1 MNRSILKLLQ
11 KKLAASGDYA
21 GAIDGISGP
30 ITNAAVESALRGR
43 ASSLPDGW
51 VAWPAKRKA
60 VAMLQLLCREGGF
73 DTGPI
78 DGWWGPQTQ
87 FAVDSLQTLDA
98 TGSAPPPWRD
108 RPAARVNSNGW
119 PPEDEAAMNAFFG
132 PHGLPDGRSPG
143 LTSVECPWTLRL
155 AWNRSAT
162 TRRIGCNTKVA
173 DSLGRVLTRVWET
186 YGETEIRRLRLD
198 TYGGCYAARRK
209 RGGTSWSTH
218 AWAIAL
224 DWDPD
229 NNQLRWGRDRATLA
243 RPEYD
248 EWWSIWESE
257 GWLSLGREKN
267 FDWMHVQA
275 TAS

>member
-1 MNRSILKLLQ
+1 PHLPPAQHRKSGSAESRGNGRPNRSRGRIHHRRLVTRCAMNRSILKLLQ

-51 VAWPAKRKA
+51 AAWPAKRKA

-162 TRRIGCNTKVA
+162 TRRIGCNTKI
-173 DSLGRVLTRVWET
+173 GR
-186 YGETEIRRLRLD
+186 
-198 TYGGCYAARRK
+198 A
-209 RGGTSWSTH
+209 
-218 AWAIAL
+218 
-224 DWDPD
+224 
-229 NNQLRWGRDRATLA
+229 
-243 RPEYD
+243 
-248 EWWSIWESE
+248 
-257 GWLSLGREKN
+257 
-267 FDWMHVQA
+267 HV
-275 TAS
+275 